1 MEIGDERGAGGTG
14 RATFCGVMACASEEY
29 GASSAKDDVTLER
42 SEVLVY
48 WGSFFLPSPEI
59 SIVG

>member
-48 WGSFFLPSPEI
+48 
-59 SIVG
+59 